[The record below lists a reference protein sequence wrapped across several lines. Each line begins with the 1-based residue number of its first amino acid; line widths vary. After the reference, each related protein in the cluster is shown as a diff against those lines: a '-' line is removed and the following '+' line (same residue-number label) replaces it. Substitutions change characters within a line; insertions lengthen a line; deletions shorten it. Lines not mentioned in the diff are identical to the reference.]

1 MFLLYICIYY
11 IYLSPFFAGMQRK
24 NLVDLRVPAVVWWRL
39 RELLLVFFSLSSFLV
54 PSCDNNASPS
64 HVVYYVRRAKLDS
77 VIMQPSVMEAAARG
91 VYEYRVPSF
100 THLTPTGVAWDGE
113 EAEADVIIW
122 CTGYRANTSHL
133 SRLGVVRE
141 DSTVAM
147 DPRDVGE
154 TDVPGVFAVG

>member
-1 MFLLYICIYY
+1 
-11 IYLSPFFAGMQRK
+11 
-24 NLVDLRVPAVVWWRL
+24 
-39 RELLLVFFSLSSFLV
+39 
-54 PSCDNNASPS
+54 
-64 HVVYYVRRAKLDS
+64 
-77 VIMQPSVMEAAARG
+77 MQPSVMEAAERG
-91 VYEYRVPSF
+91 VYSYRVPSF